1 MMMPINQ
8 EDGLHLYLKKVV
20 KNAHDKLENDSVL
33 LPLFGDVS
41 IEEYANALA
50 ALHGIYAAVE
60 KNIMDFLSN
69 QPELF
74 DYQSRLKT
82 PALENDLKALAK
94 APIISSIE
102 FPTPNNVPELV
113 GMIYVLEGS
122 TMGGQFL
129 ARKIGDK
136 FPIRFFTG
144 YGENTVQKW
153 QEFWMF
159 ANSVCTT
166 SQYQDAAKMAMSLFE
181 SIELHLKEVTA
192 QHEQIEKSQLLI
204 TRIPF

>member
-1 MMMPINQ
+1 MMMPIKQ
-8 EDGLHLYLKKVV
+8 EDGLHLYLKKAV
-20 KNAHDKLENDSVL
+20 KPAHDKLENNPVL
-33 LPLFGDVS
+33 VPLFGDVS

-50 ALHGIYAAVE
+50 ALHGAYTAVE
-60 KNIMDFLSN
+60 KNIMDFLVN
-69 QPELF
+69 QPNLF

-82 PALENDLKALAK
+82 PALEEDLKALAK

-102 FPTPNNVPELV
+102 FPKPRNVAQLV

-136 FPIRFFTG
+136 FPIHFFSG

-153 QEFWMF
+153 QEFWVF
-159 ANSVCTT
+159 ANKVCTVE
-166 SQYQDAAKMAMSLFE
+166 QYEDVAKMAMSLFE
-181 SIELHLKEVTA
+181 SIELHLK
-192 QHEQIEKSQLLI
+192 S
-204 TRIPF
+204 